1 MCRRLMSNRKGNLKE
16 EYRQYTLGLALFDIV
31 PVFLFLISCI
41 LIYSMCMSRLF
52 LAGALCSFIGGMA
65 KVIWKLIVVLAK
77 RDIPAFSQAFR
88 VLMICGF
95 ALMLLSVILSTVR
108 SVAGGGA
115 FADSAMAGLWRG
127 LTFMP
132 AMLFFIAGFAGMFMM
147 GWLGSHMDKSARSNW
162 IEELI
167 NTAAQLAILTGV
179 VIVYFGMSYQPG
191 DTAAAALEDTGSVQ
205 VTETEKYIL
214 FDGAGTDNALVF
226 YPGARVEAAAYSP
239 LMMKLAENGTD
250 CFLCRLKYNFAMLDA
265 EAAEDVRSGAVAG
278 NNSYRRWYLGGHS
291 LGGVTAAG
299 LVTQGE
305 PDGEAADTGENDA
318 DAVEND
324 AGAGEDDADTAAD
337 AGSSMR
343 WDGII
348 LLAAYPTAPVTV
360 PAMLIYG
367 TNDGIVNPEEYGRI
381 RENGLWP
388 EDFTEVRLEGGN
400 HAQFGDYGEQNGDN
414 KAELL
419 SDEQLDQT
427 VAAITEWIEARR

>member
-1 MCRRLMSNRKGNLKE
+1 MSRSTGNLKE

-31 PVFLFLISCI
+31 PVLLFLISCI

-52 LAGALCSFIGGMA
+52 LAGALCCFIGGMA

-77 RDIPAFSQAFR
+77 RDIPAFSRVFR
-88 VLMICGF
+88 VLMIGGF

-108 SVAGGGA
+108 TVAGGRA
-115 FADSAMAGLWRG
+115 FADSSMAGLWRG

-132 AMLFFIAGFAGMFMM
+132 AMLFFIAGVAGMCLM

-167 NTAAQLAILTGV
+167 NTAAQLAILAGV

-191 DTAAAALEDTGSVQ
+191 DTAAAALEDMGSVQ
-205 VTETEKYIL
+205 VTETEEYIL
-214 FDGAGTDNALVF
+214 FDGAGTEDALVF

-239 LMMKLAENGTD
+239 LMMRLAENGTD
-250 CFLCRLKYNFAMLDA
+250 CYLCRIKYNFAMLDA
-265 EAAEDVRSGAVAG
+265 EAAEDVRAAAG
-278 NNSYRRWYLGGHS
+278 NNSDRHWYLGGHS

-305 PDGEAADTGENDA
+305 TADETSD
-318 DAVEND
+318 
-324 AGAGEDDADTAAD
+324 
-337 AGSSMR
+337 
-343 WDGII
+343 WDGIV
-348 LLAAYPTAPVTV
+348 LLAAYPNAPITV
-360 PAMLIYG
+360 PAILIYG
-367 TNDGIVNPEEYGRI
+367 TNDGIVEPEEYGRI
-381 RENGLWP
+381 VEDGLWP

-414 KAELL
+414 KAEM
-419 SDEQLDQT
+419 SFDEQLDKT
-427 VAAITEWIEARR
+427 AAAITEWIEARR

>member
-1 MCRRLMSNRKGNLKE
+1 MSRSTGNLKE

-31 PVFLFLISCI
+31 PVCLFLISCI

-52 LAGALCSFIGGMA
+52 LAGALCCFIGGMA

-77 RDIPAFSQAFR
+77 RDIPAFSRVFR
-88 VLMICGF
+88 VLMISGF

-108 SVAGGGA
+108 TVAGGGA

-132 AMLFFIAGFAGMFMM
+132 AMLFFIAGFAGMCMM

-167 NTAAQLAILTGV
+167 NTAAQLAILAGV

-205 VTETEKYIL
+205 VTETEEYIL
-214 FDGAGTDNALVF
+214 FDGAGTEDALVF

-239 LMMKLAENGTD
+239 LMMRLAENGTD
-250 CFLCRLKYNFAMLDA
+250 CFLCRMKYNFAMLDA
-265 EAAEDVRSGAVAG
+265 EAAEDVRAAAG
-278 NNSYRRWYLGGHS
+278 NNNYRRWYLGGHS

-299 LVTQGE
+299 LVTQ
-305 PDGEAADTGENDA
+305 DEAADETSD
-318 DAVEND
+318 
-324 AGAGEDDADTAAD
+324 
-337 AGSSMR
+337 
-343 WDGII
+343 WDGIV
-348 LLAAYPTAPVTV
+348 LLAAYPTAPITV
-360 PAMLIYG
+360 PAILIYG
-367 TNDGIVNPEEYGRI
+367 TNDGIVEPEEYGRI
-381 RENGLWP
+381 GENGLWP

-414 KAELL
+414 KAEILF
-419 SDEQLDQT
+419 DEQLDKT
-427 VAAITEWIEARR
+427 AAAITEWIEARR

>member
-1 MCRRLMSNRKGNLKE
+1 MSRSTGNLKE

-31 PVFLFLISCI
+31 PVLLFLISCI

-52 LAGALCSFIGGMA
+52 LAGALCCFIGGMA

-77 RDIPAFSQAFR
+77 RDIPAFSRVFR
-88 VLMICGF
+88 VLMISGF
-95 ALMLLSVILSTVR
+95 ALMLLSVVLSTVR

-115 FADSAMAGLWRG
+115 FADSAVAGLWRG

-132 AMLFFIAGFAGMFMM
+132 ATLFFIAGFAGMCMM
-147 GWLGSHMDKSARSNW
+147 GYLGSHMDKSARSNW

-167 NTAAQLAILTGV
+167 NTAAQLAILAGV

-205 VTETEKYIL
+205 VTETEEYIL
-214 FDGAGTDNALVF
+214 FDGAGTEDALVF
-226 YPGARVEAAAYSP
+226 YQGARVEEAAYSP
-239 LMMKLAENGTD
+239 LMMRLAENGTD
-250 CFLCRLKYNFAMLDA
+250 CFLCRMKYNFAMLDA
-265 EAAEDVRSGAVAG
+265 EAAEDVRAAAG

-305 PDGEAADTGENDA
+305 TADETSD
-318 DAVEND
+318 
-324 AGAGEDDADTAAD
+324 
-337 AGSSMR
+337 
-343 WDGII
+343 WDGIV
-348 LLAAYPTAPVTV
+348 LLAAYPTAPITV
-360 PAMLIYG
+360 PAILIYG
-367 TNDGIVNPEEYGRI
+367 TNDGIVEPEEYGRI
-381 RENGLWP
+381 GEDGLWP

-414 KAELL
+414 KAEM
-419 SDEQLDQT
+419 SFDEQLDKT
-427 VAAITEWIEARR
+427 AAAITEWIEARR

>member
-1 MCRRLMSNRKGNLKE
+1 MSRSTGNLKE

-31 PVFLFLISCI
+31 PVLLFLISCI

-52 LAGALCSFIGGMA
+52 LAGALCCFIGGMA

-77 RDIPAFSQAFR
+77 RDIPAFSRVFR
-88 VLMICGF
+88 VLMISGF
-95 ALMLLSVILSTVR
+95 ALMLLSVVLSTVR
-108 SVAGGGA
+108 TVAGGGA
-115 FADSAMAGLWRG
+115 FADSAVAGLWRG

-132 AMLFFIAGFAGMFMM
+132 ATLFFIAGFAGMCMM
-147 GWLGSHMDKSARSNW
+147 GYLGSHMDKSARSNW

-191 DTAAAALEDTGSVQ
+191 DTAAAALEDTGSVK
-205 VTETEKYIL
+205 VTETEEYIL
-214 FDGAGTDNALVF
+214 FDGAGTEDALVF
-226 YPGARVEAAAYSP
+226 YQGARVEEAAYSP
-239 LMMKLAENGTD
+239 LMMRLAENGTD
-250 CFLCRLKYNFAMLDA
+250 CFLCRMKYNFAMLDA
-265 EAAEDVRSGAVAG
+265 EAAEDVRAAAG

-299 LVTQGE
+299 LVAQ
-305 PDGEAADTGENDA
+305 DEAADETPD
-318 DAVEND
+318 
-324 AGAGEDDADTAAD
+324 
-337 AGSSMR
+337 
-343 WDGII
+343 WDGIV
-348 LLAAYPTAPVTV
+348 LLAAYPTAPITV
-360 PAMLIYG
+360 PAILIYG
-367 TNDGIVNPEEYGRI
+367 TNDGIVEPEEYGRI
-381 RENGLWP
+381 VEGGLWP

>member
-1 MCRRLMSNRKGNLKE
+1 MGGRVRRDCRIGGRLMSRSTGNLKE

-52 LAGALCSFIGGMA
+52 LAGALCCFIGGMA

-132 AMLFFIAGFAGMFMM
+132 AMLFFIAGFAGMCMM

-167 NTAAQLAILTGV
+167 NTAAQLAILAGV

-191 DTAAAALEDTGSVQ
+191 DTAAAALEDTGSVK
-205 VTETEKYIL
+205 VTETEEYIL
-214 FDGAGTDNALVF
+214 FDGAGTEDALVF
-226 YPGARVEAAAYSP
+226 YPGGKVEAAAYAP
-239 LMMKLAENGTD
+239 LMMKIAENGTD
-250 CFLCRLKYNFAMLDA
+250 CFLCSMPLNFALLDSD
-265 EAAEDVRSGAVAG
+265 AAEDIREGYGS
-278 NNSYRRWYLGGHS
+278 SYTHWYAGGHS
-291 LGGVTAAG
+291 LGGVAASMLTAG
-299 LVTQGE
+299 GT
-305 PDGEAADTGENDA
+305 D
-318 DAVEND
+318 
-324 AGAGEDDADTAAD
+324 
-337 AGSSMR
+337 
-343 WDGII
+343 WDGLI
-348 LLAAYPTAPVTV
+348 LLASYPADEQRIPVLSVYGSEDKVLDFESYSRAY
-360 PAMLIYG
+360 
-367 TNDGIVNPEEYGRI
+367 DKGRF
-381 RENGLWP
+381 P
-388 EDFTEVRLEGGN
+388 EDTAEQVMRGGN
-400 HAQFGDYGEQNGDN
+400 HAGFGSYGAQKGDGAAKISSEEQ
-414 KAELL
+414 
-419 SDEQLDQT
+419 QT
-427 VAAITEWIEARR
+427 EAAGIISSFVR

>member
-1 MCRRLMSNRKGNLKE
+1 MSRSTGNLKE

-31 PVFLFLISCI
+31 PVLLFLISCI
-41 LIYSMCMSRLF
+41 LIYSMCMNRLF
-52 LAGALCSFIGGMA
+52 LAGALCCFIGGMA

-77 RDIPAFSQAFR
+77 RDIPAFSRVFR
-88 VLMICGF
+88 VLMIGGF

-108 SVAGGGA
+108 TVAGGGA

-132 AMLFFIAGFAGMFMM
+132 ATLFFIAGFAGMCLM

-191 DTAAAALEDTGSVQ
+191 DTAAAALEDTDSVQ
-205 VTETEKYIL
+205 VTETEEYIL
-214 FDGAGTDNALVF
+214 FDGAGTEDALVF

-239 LMMKLAENGTD
+239 LMMRLAENGTD
-250 CFLCRLKYNFAMLDA
+250 CFLCKMKYNFAMLDA
-265 EAAEDVRSGAVAG
+265 DAAEGVRDVAG
-278 NNSYRRWYLGGHS
+278 NNSYRHWYLGGHS

-305 PDGEAADTGENDA
+305 TADETSD
-318 DAVEND
+318 
-324 AGAGEDDADTAAD
+324 
-337 AGSSMR
+337 
-343 WDGII
+343 WDGIV
-348 LLAAYPTAPVTV
+348 LLAAYPNAPITV
-360 PAMLIYG
+360 PAILIYG
-367 TNDGIVNPEEYGRI
+367 TNDGIVEPEEYGRI
-381 RENGLWP
+381 VEDGLWP

-414 KAELL
+414 KAEM
-419 SDEQLDQT
+419 SFDEQLDQT
-427 VAAITEWIEARR
+427 ADAITEWIEARR

>member
-1 MCRRLMSNRKGNLKE
+1 MLMSRSTGNLKE

-31 PVFLFLISCI
+31 PVLLFLISGI
-41 LIYSMCMSRLF
+41 LIYSMCMNRLF
-52 LAGALCSFIGGMA
+52 LAGALCCFIGGMA

-77 RDIPAFSQAFR
+77 RDIPAFSRVFR
-88 VLMICGF
+88 VLMISGF

-132 AMLFFIAGFAGMFMM
+132 AMLFFIAGFAGMCMM

-167 NTAAQLAILTGV
+167 NTAAQLAILAGV

-191 DTAAAALEDTGSVQ
+191 GTAAAALEDTGSVQ
-205 VTETEKYIL
+205 VTETEEFIL
-214 FDGAGTDNALVF
+214 FDGAGTEDALVF

-239 LMMKLAENGTD
+239 LMMRLAENGTD
-250 CFLCRLKYNFAMLDA
+250 CFLCRMKYNFAMLDA
-265 EAAEDVRSGAVAG
+265 EAAEDVRAAAG
-278 NNSYRRWYLGGHS
+278 NNNYRRWYLGGHS

-305 PDGEAADTGENDA
+305 AADETSD
-318 DAVEND
+318 
-324 AGAGEDDADTAAD
+324 
-337 AGSSMR
+337 
-343 WDGII
+343 WDGIV
-348 LLAAYPTAPVTV
+348 LLAAYPTEPITV
-360 PAMLIYG
+360 PTILIYG
-367 TNDGIVNPEEYGRI
+367 TNDGVVEPEEYRRI
-381 RENGLWP
+381 GENGLWP

-414 KAELL
+414 KAEM
-419 SDEQLDQT
+419 SFDEQLDKT
-427 VAAITEWIEARR
+427 AAAITEWIETRR

>member
-1 MCRRLMSNRKGNLKE
+1 MGGRVRRDFRIGGRLMSRSTGNLKE

-31 PVFLFLISCI
+31 PVLLFLISCI

-52 LAGALCSFIGGMA
+52 LAGALCCFIGGMA

-77 RDIPAFSQAFR
+77 RDIPAFSRVFR
-88 VLMICGF
+88 VLMIGGF

-108 SVAGGGA
+108 TVAGGRA

-132 AMLFFIAGFAGMFMM
+132 ATLFFIAGFAGMCLM

-167 NTAAQLAILTGV
+167 NTAAQLAILAGV

-191 DTAAAALEDTGSVQ
+191 DTAAAALEDTDSVQ
-205 VTETEKYIL
+205 VTETEEYIL
-214 FDGAGTDNALVF
+214 FDGAGTEDALVF

-239 LMMKLAENGTD
+239 LMMRLAENGTD
-250 CFLCRLKYNFAMLDA
+250 CFLCKMKYNFAMLDA
-265 EAAEDVRSGAVAG
+265 DAAEGVRDAAG
-278 NNSYRRWYLGGHS
+278 NNSYRHWYLGGHS

-305 PDGEAADTGENDA
+305 TADETSD
-318 DAVEND
+318 
-324 AGAGEDDADTAAD
+324 
-337 AGSSMR
+337 
-343 WDGII
+343 WDGIV
-348 LLAAYPTAPVTV
+348 LLAAYPNAPITV
-360 PAMLIYG
+360 PAILIYG
-367 TNDGIVNPEEYGRI
+367 TNDGIVEPEEYGRI
-381 RENGLWP
+381 VEDGLWP

-414 KAELL
+414 KAEM
-419 SDEQLDQT
+419 SFDEQLDQT
-427 VAAITEWIEARR
+427 ADAITEWIEARR

>member
-1 MCRRLMSNRKGNLKE
+1 MSRSTGNLKE

-31 PVFLFLISCI
+31 PVLLFLISCI

-52 LAGALCSFIGGMA
+52 LAGALCCFIGGMA

-77 RDIPAFSQAFR
+77 RDIPAFSRVFR
-88 VLMICGF
+88 VLMIGGF

-108 SVAGGGA
+108 TVAGGRA
-115 FADSAMAGLWRG
+115 FADSSMAGLWRG

-132 AMLFFIAGFAGMFMM
+132 AMLFFIAGVAGMCLM

-167 NTAAQLAILTGV
+167 NTAAQLAILAGV

-191 DTAAAALEDTGSVQ
+191 DTAAAALEDMGSVQ
-205 VTETEKYIL
+205 VTETEEYIL
-214 FDGAGTDNALVF
+214 FDGAGTEDALVF

-239 LMMKLAENGTD
+239 LMMRLAENGTD
-250 CFLCRLKYNFAMLDA
+250 CFLCKMKYNFAMLDA
-265 EAAEDVRSGAVAG
+265 DAAEGVRDVAG
-278 NNSYRRWYLGGHS
+278 NNSYRHWYLGGHS

-305 PDGEAADTGENDA
+305 TADETSD
-318 DAVEND
+318 
-324 AGAGEDDADTAAD
+324 
-337 AGSSMR
+337 
-343 WDGII
+343 WDGIV
-348 LLAAYPTAPVTV
+348 LLAAYPNAPITV
-360 PAMLIYG
+360 PAILIYG
-367 TNDGIVNPEEYGRI
+367 TNDGIVEPEEYGRI
-381 RENGLWP
+381 VEDGLWP

-414 KAELL
+414 EAELL
-419 SDEQLDQT
+419 FDEQLDQT
-427 VAAITEWIEARR
+427 ADAITEWIEARR

>member
-1 MCRRLMSNRKGNLKE
+1 MSRSTGNLKE

-31 PVFLFLISCI
+31 PVLLFLISCI

-52 LAGALCSFIGGMA
+52 LAGALCCFIGGMA

-77 RDIPAFSQAFR
+77 RDIPAFSRVFR
-88 VLMICGF
+88 VLMISGF

-108 SVAGGGA
+108 TVAGGGA
-115 FADSAMAGLWRG
+115 FVDSAIAGLWRG

-132 AMLFFIAGFAGMFMM
+132 ATLFFIAGFAGMCLM

-167 NTAAQLAILTGV
+167 NTAAQLAILAGV

-205 VTETEKYIL
+205 VTETEEYIL
-214 FDGAGTDNALVF
+214 FDGAGTEDALVF
-226 YPGARVEAAAYSP
+226 YQGARVEEAAYSP
-239 LMMKLAENGTD
+239 LMKRLAENGTD
-250 CFLCRLKYNFAMLDA
+250 CFLCRMKYNFAMLDA
-265 EAAEDVRSGAVAG
+265 EAAEDVRAAAG

-299 LVTQGE
+299 LVAQ
-305 PDGEAADTGENDA
+305 DEAADETSG
-318 DAVEND
+318 
-324 AGAGEDDADTAAD
+324 
-337 AGSSMR
+337 
-343 WDGII
+343 WDGIV
-348 LLAAYPTAPVTV
+348 LLAAYPTAPITV
-360 PAMLIYG
+360 PAILIYG
-367 TNDGIVNPEEYGRI
+367 TNDGIVEPEEYGRI
-381 RENGLWP
+381 GEDGLWP

-414 KAELL
+414 KAEL
-419 SDEQLDQT
+419 SFDEQLDQT
-427 VAAITEWIEARR
+427 VAAITEWIGARR

>member
-1 MCRRLMSNRKGNLKE
+1 MSRSTGNLKE

-52 LAGALCSFIGGMA
+52 LAGALCCFIGGMA

-132 AMLFFIAGFAGMFMM
+132 ATLFFIAGFAGMCMM

-167 NTAAQLAILTGV
+167 NTAAQLAILAGV

-205 VTETEKYIL
+205 VTETEEYIL
-214 FDGAGTDNALVF
+214 FDGAGTEDALVF
-226 YPGARVEAAAYSP
+226 YQGARVEEAAYSP
-239 LMMKLAENGTD
+239 LMMRLAENGTD
-250 CFLCRLKYNFAMLDA
+250 CFLCRMKYNFAMLDA
-265 EAAEDVRSGAVAG
+265 EAAEDVRAAAG

-299 LVTQGE
+299 LVTQ
-305 PDGEAADTGENDA
+305 DEAADETPD
-318 DAVEND
+318 
-324 AGAGEDDADTAAD
+324 
-337 AGSSMR
+337 
-343 WDGII
+343 WDGIV
-348 LLAAYPTAPVTV
+348 LLAAYPTEPITV
-360 PAMLIYG
+360 PAILIYG
-367 TNDGIVNPEEYGRI
+367 TNDGIVEPEEYGRI
-381 RENGLWP
+381 GEDGLWP

>member
-31 PVFLFLISCI
+31 PVLLFLISGI

-77 RDIPAFSQAFR
+77 RDIPAFSRVFR
-88 VLMICGF
+88 VLMIGGF
-95 ALMLLSVILSTVR
+95 ALMLLSVVLSTVR
-108 SVAGGGA
+108 TVAGGA

-132 AMLFFIAGFAGMFMM
+132 AMLFFIAGFAGMCMM

-167 NTAAQLAILTGV
+167 NTAAQLAILAGV

-191 DTAAAALEDTGSVQ
+191 DTAAAALEDTGSVK
-205 VTETEKYIL
+205 VTETEEYIL
-214 FDGAGTDNALVF
+214 FDGAGTEDALVF
-226 YPGARVEAAAYSP
+226 YLGARVEEAAYSP
-239 LMMKLAENGTD
+239 LMMRLAENGTD
-250 CFLCRLKYNFAMLDA
+250 CFLCRMKYNFAMLDA
-265 EAAEDVRSGAVAG
+265 EAAEDVRAAAG

-299 LVTQGE
+299 LVAQ
-305 PDGEAADTGENDA
+305 DEA
-318 DAVEND
+318 
-324 AGAGEDDADTAAD
+324 DDETSD
-337 AGSSMR
+337 
-343 WDGII
+343 WDGIV
-348 LLAAYPTAPVTV
+348 LLASYPTAPITV
-360 PAMLIYG
+360 PAILIYG
-367 TNDGIVNPEEYGRI
+367 TNDGIVEPEEYGRI
-381 RENGLWP
+381 GEDGLWP

>member
-1 MCRRLMSNRKGNLKE
+1 MGGWVRRDFRIGGRLMSRSTGNLKE

-31 PVFLFLISCI
+31 PVLLFLISCI

-52 LAGALCSFIGGMA
+52 LAGALCCFIGGMA

-77 RDIPAFSQAFR
+77 RDIPAFSRVFR
-88 VLMICGF
+88 VLMIGGF

-108 SVAGGGA
+108 TVAGGRA
-115 FADSAMAGLWRG
+115 FADSSMAGLWRG

-132 AMLFFIAGFAGMFMM
+132 AMLFFIAGVAGMCLM

-167 NTAAQLAILTGV
+167 NTAAQLAILAGV

-191 DTAAAALEDTGSVQ
+191 DTAAAALEDTDSVQ
-205 VTETEKYIL
+205 VTETEEYIL
-214 FDGAGTDNALVF
+214 FDGAGTEDALVF

-239 LMMKLAENGTD
+239 LMMRLAENGTD
-250 CFLCRLKYNFAMLDA
+250 CYLCRIKYNFAMLDA
-265 EAAEDVRSGAVAG
+265 EAAEDVRAAAG
-278 NNSYRRWYLGGHS
+278 NNSDRHWYLGGHS

-305 PDGEAADTGENDA
+305 TADETSD
-318 DAVEND
+318 
-324 AGAGEDDADTAAD
+324 
-337 AGSSMR
+337 
-343 WDGII
+343 WDGIV
-348 LLAAYPTAPVTV
+348 LLAAYPNAPITV
-360 PAMLIYG
+360 PAILIYG
-367 TNDGIVNPEEYGRI
+367 TNDGIVEPEEYGRI
-381 RENGLWP
+381 VEDGLWP

-414 KAELL
+414 KAEM
-419 SDEQLDQT
+419 SFDEQLDQT
-427 VAAITEWIEARR
+427 ADAITEWIEARR

>member
-1 MCRRLMSNRKGNLKE
+1 MSRSTGNLKE

-31 PVFLFLISCI
+31 PVLLFLISCI

-52 LAGALCSFIGGMA
+52 LAGALCCFIGGMA

-77 RDIPAFSQAFR
+77 RDIPAFSRVFR
-88 VLMICGF
+88 VLMIGGF

-108 SVAGGGA
+108 TVAGGRA
-115 FADSAMAGLWRG
+115 FADSSMAGLWRG

-132 AMLFFIAGFAGMFMM
+132 AMLFFIAGVAGMCLM

-167 NTAAQLAILTGV
+167 NTAAQLAILAGV

-191 DTAAAALEDTGSVQ
+191 DTAAAALEDMGSVQ
-205 VTETEKYIL
+205 VTETEEYIL
-214 FDGAGTDNALVF
+214 FDGAGTEDALVF

-239 LMMKLAENGTD
+239 LMMRLAENGTD
-250 CFLCRLKYNFAMLDA
+250 CYLCRIKYNFAMLDA
-265 EAAEDVRSGAVAG
+265 EAAEDVRAAAG
-278 NNSYRRWYLGGHS
+278 NNSDRHWYLGGHS

-305 PDGEAADTGENDA
+305 TADETSD
-318 DAVEND
+318 
-324 AGAGEDDADTAAD
+324 
-337 AGSSMR
+337 
-343 WDGII
+343 WDGIV
-348 LLAAYPTAPVTV
+348 LLAAYPNAPITV
-360 PAMLIYG
+360 PAILIYG
-367 TNDGIVNPEEYGRI
+367 TNDGIVEPEEYGRI
-381 RENGLWP
+381 VEDGLWP

-414 KAELL
+414 KAEM
-419 SDEQLDQT
+419 SFDEQLDQT
-427 VAAITEWIEARR
+427 ADTITEWIEARR

>member
-1 MCRRLMSNRKGNLKE
+1 MSRSTGNLKE

-31 PVFLFLISCI
+31 PVLLFLISCI

-52 LAGALCSFIGGMA
+52 LAGALCCFIGGMA

-77 RDIPAFSQAFR
+77 RDIPAFSRVFR
-88 VLMICGF
+88 VLMIGGF

-108 SVAGGGA
+108 TVAGGRA
-115 FADSAMAGLWRG
+115 FADSSMAGLWRG

-132 AMLFFIAGFAGMFMM
+132 AMLFFIAGVAGMCLM

-167 NTAAQLAILTGV
+167 NTAAQLAILAGV

-191 DTAAAALEDTGSVQ
+191 DTAAAALEDMGSVQ
-205 VTETEKYIL
+205 VTETEEYIL
-214 FDGAGTDNALVF
+214 FDGAGTEDALVF

-239 LMMKLAENGTD
+239 LMRRLAENGTD
-250 CFLCRLKYNFAMLDA
+250 CYLCRIKYNFAMLDA
-265 EAAEDVRSGAVAG
+265 EAAEDVRAAAG
-278 NNSYRRWYLGGHS
+278 NNSDRHWYLGGHS

-305 PDGEAADTGENDA
+305 TADETSD
-318 DAVEND
+318 
-324 AGAGEDDADTAAD
+324 
-337 AGSSMR
+337 
-343 WDGII
+343 WDGIV
-348 LLAAYPTAPVTV
+348 LLAAYPNAPITV
-360 PAMLIYG
+360 PAILIYG
-367 TNDGIVNPEEYGRI
+367 TNDGIVEPEEYGRI
-381 RENGLWP
+381 VEDGLWP

-414 KAELL
+414 KAEM
-419 SDEQLDQT
+419 SFDEQLDQT
-427 VAAITEWIEARR
+427 ADTITEWIEARR

>member
-1 MCRRLMSNRKGNLKE
+1 MSRSTGNLKE

-52 LAGALCSFIGGMA
+52 LAGALCCFIGGMA

-88 VLMICGF
+88 VQMISGF

-108 SVAGGGA
+108 TVAGGGA
-115 FADSAMAGLWRG
+115 FADSAVAGLWRG

-132 AMLFFIAGFAGMFMM
+132 ATLFFIAGFAGMCLM

-265 EAAEDVRSGAVAG
+265 EAAEDVRSGAAAG

-299 LVTQGE
+299 LVAQ
-305 PDGEAADTGENDA
+305 DEAADETPD
-318 DAVEND
+318 
-324 AGAGEDDADTAAD
+324 
-337 AGSSMR
+337 
-343 WDGII
+343 WDGIV
-348 LLAAYPTAPVTV
+348 LLAAYPTTPITV
-360 PAMLIYG
+360 PAILIYG
-367 TNDGIVNPEEYGRI
+367 TNDGIVEPEEYGRI
-381 RENGLWP
+381 GEDGLWP

-419 SDEQLDQT
+419 FDEQIDQT

>member
-1 MCRRLMSNRKGNLKE
+1 MGGRVRRDFRIGGRLMSRSTGNLKE

-31 PVFLFLISCI
+31 PVLLFLISCI

-52 LAGALCSFIGGMA
+52 LAGALCCFIGGMA

-77 RDIPAFSQAFR
+77 RDIPAFSRVFR
-88 VLMICGF
+88 VLMIGGF

-108 SVAGGGA
+108 TVAGGRA
-115 FADSAMAGLWRG
+115 FADSSMAGLWRG

-132 AMLFFIAGFAGMFMM
+132 AMLFFIAGVAGMCLM

-167 NTAAQLAILTGV
+167 NTAAQLAILAGV

-191 DTAAAALEDTGSVQ
+191 DTAAAALEDMGSVQ
-205 VTETEKYIL
+205 VTETEEYIL
-214 FDGAGTDNALVF
+214 FDGAGTEDALVF

-239 LMMKLAENGTD
+239 LMMRLAENGTD
-250 CFLCRLKYNFAMLDA
+250 CYLCRIKYNFAMLDA
-265 EAAEDVRSGAVAG
+265 EAAEDVRAAAG
-278 NNSYRRWYLGGHS
+278 NNSDRHWYLGGHS

-305 PDGEAADTGENDA
+305 TADETSD
-318 DAVEND
+318 
-324 AGAGEDDADTAAD
+324 
-337 AGSSMR
+337 
-343 WDGII
+343 WDGIV
-348 LLAAYPTAPVTV
+348 LLAAYPNAPITV
-360 PAMLIYG
+360 PAILIYG
-367 TNDGIVNPEEYGRI
+367 TNDGIVEPEEYGRI
-381 RENGLWP
+381 VEDGLWP

-414 KAELL
+414 KAEM
-419 SDEQLDQT
+419 SFDEQLDKT
-427 VAAITEWIEARR
+427 AAAITEWIEARR

>member
-1 MCRRLMSNRKGNLKE
+1 MSRSTGNLKE

-31 PVFLFLISCI
+31 PVLLFLISCI

-52 LAGALCSFIGGMA
+52 LAGALCCFIGGMA

-77 RDIPAFSQAFR
+77 RDIPAFSRVFR
-88 VLMICGF
+88 VLMIGGF

-108 SVAGGGA
+108 TVAGGRA
-115 FADSAMAGLWRG
+115 FADSSMAGLWRG

-132 AMLFFIAGFAGMFMM
+132 AMLFFIAGVAGMCLM

-167 NTAAQLAILTGV
+167 NTAAQLAILAGV

-191 DTAAAALEDTGSVQ
+191 DTAAAALEDMGSVQ
-205 VTETEKYIL
+205 VTETEEYIL
-214 FDGAGTDNALVF
+214 FDGAGTEDALVF

-239 LMMKLAENGTD
+239 LMMRLAENGTD
-250 CFLCRLKYNFAMLDA
+250 CYLCRIKYNFAMLDA
-265 EAAEDVRSGAVAG
+265 EAAEDVRAAAG
-278 NNSYRRWYLGGHS
+278 NDSYRRWYLGGHS

-305 PDGEAADTGENDA
+305 TADETSD
-318 DAVEND
+318 
-324 AGAGEDDADTAAD
+324 
-337 AGSSMR
+337 
-343 WDGII
+343 WDGIV
-348 LLAAYPTAPVTV
+348 LLAAYPNAPITV
-360 PAMLIYG
+360 PAILIYG
-367 TNDGIVNPEEYGRI
+367 TNDGIVEPEEYGRI
-381 RENGLWP
+381 VEDGLWP

-414 KAELL
+414 KAEM
-419 SDEQLDQT
+419 SFDEQLDQT
-427 VAAITEWIEARR
+427 ADTITEWIEARR

>member
-1 MCRRLMSNRKGNLKE
+1 MGGWVRRDFRIGGRLMSRSTGNLKE

-31 PVFLFLISCI
+31 PVLLFLISCI

-52 LAGALCSFIGGMA
+52 LAGALCCFIGGMA

-77 RDIPAFSQAFR
+77 RDIPAFSRVFR
-88 VLMICGF
+88 VLMIGGF

-108 SVAGGGA
+108 TVAGGGA

-132 AMLFFIAGFAGMFMM
+132 AMLFFIAGFAGMCMM

-167 NTAAQLAILTGV
+167 NTAAQLAILAGV

-191 DTAAAALEDTGSVQ
+191 DTAAAALEDTGSVK
-205 VTETEKYIL
+205 VTETEEYIL
-214 FDGAGTDNALVF
+214 FDGAGTEDALVF
-226 YPGARVEAAAYSP
+226 YPGARVEEAAYSP
-239 LMMKLAENGTD
+239 LMMRLAENGTD
-250 CFLCRLKYNFAMLDA
+250 CFLCRMKYNFAMLDA
-265 EAAEDVRSGAVAG
+265 EAAEDVRAAAG
-278 NNSYRRWYLGGHS
+278 NNSYRHWYLGGHS

-299 LVTQGE
+299 LVAQ
-305 PDGEAADTGENDA
+305 DEA
-318 DAVEND
+318 
-324 AGAGEDDADTAAD
+324 DDETSD
-337 AGSSMR
+337 
-343 WDGII
+343 WDGIV
-348 LLAAYPTAPVTV
+348 LLASYPTAPITV
-360 PAMLIYG
+360 PAILIYG
-367 TNDGIVNPEEYGRI
+367 TNDGIVEPEEYGRI

-419 SDEQLDQT
+419 FDEQLDQT

>member
-1 MCRRLMSNRKGNLKE
+1 MGGWVRRDFRIGGRLMSRSTGNLKE

-31 PVFLFLISCI
+31 PVLLFLISCI

-52 LAGALCSFIGGMA
+52 LAGALCCFIGGMA

-77 RDIPAFSQAFR
+77 RDIPAFSRVFR
-88 VLMICGF
+88 VLMIGGF

-108 SVAGGGA
+108 TVAGGGA

-132 AMLFFIAGFAGMFMM
+132 AMLFFIAGVAGMCLM

-167 NTAAQLAILTGV
+167 NTAAQLAILAGV

-191 DTAAAALEDTGSVQ
+191 DTAAAALEDTDSVQ
-205 VTETEKYIL
+205 VTETEEYIL
-214 FDGAGTDNALVF
+214 FDGAGTEDALVF

-239 LMMKLAENGTD
+239 LMMRLAENGTD
-250 CFLCRLKYNFAMLDA
+250 CYLCRIKYNFAMLDA
-265 EAAEDVRSGAVAG
+265 EAAEDVRAAAG
-278 NNSYRRWYLGGHS
+278 NNSDRHWYLGGHS

-305 PDGEAADTGENDA
+305 TADETSD
-318 DAVEND
+318 
-324 AGAGEDDADTAAD
+324 
-337 AGSSMR
+337 
-343 WDGII
+343 WDGIV
-348 LLAAYPTAPVTV
+348 LLAAYPNAPITV
-360 PAMLIYG
+360 PAILIYG
-367 TNDGIVNPEEYGRI
+367 TNDGIVEPEEYGRI
-381 RENGLWP
+381 VEDGLWP

-414 KAELL
+414 KAEM
-419 SDEQLDQT
+419 SFDEQLDQT
-427 VAAITEWIEARR
+427 ADAITEWIEARR

>member
-1 MCRRLMSNRKGNLKE
+1 MSRSTGNLKE

-52 LAGALCSFIGGMA
+52 LAGALCCFIGGMA

-88 VLMICGF
+88 VQMISGF

-108 SVAGGGA
+108 TVAGGGA
-115 FADSAMAGLWRG
+115 FADSAVAGLWRG

-132 AMLFFIAGFAGMFMM
+132 ATLFFIAGFAGMCLM

-265 EAAEDVRSGAVAG
+265 EAAEDVRSGAAAG

-299 LVTQGE
+299 LVAQ
-305 PDGEAADTGENDA
+305 DEAADETPD
-318 DAVEND
+318 
-324 AGAGEDDADTAAD
+324 
-337 AGSSMR
+337 
-343 WDGII
+343 WDGIV
-348 LLAAYPTAPVTV
+348 LLAAYPTTPITV
-360 PAMLIYG
+360 PAILIYG
-367 TNDGIVNPEEYGRI
+367 TNDGIVEPEEYGRI

-419 SDEQLDQT
+419 FDEQIDQT

>member
-1 MCRRLMSNRKGNLKE
+1 MRRDFRIGGRLMSRSTGNLKE

-31 PVFLFLISCI
+31 PVLLFLISCI
-41 LIYSMCMSRLF
+41 LIYSMCMNRLF
-52 LAGALCSFIGGMA
+52 LAGALCCFIGGMA

-77 RDIPAFSQAFR
+77 RDIPAFSRVFR
-88 VLMICGF
+88 VLMIGGF

-108 SVAGGGA
+108 TVAGGGA

-132 AMLFFIAGFAGMFMM
+132 ATLFFIAGFAGMCLM

-191 DTAAAALEDTGSVQ
+191 DTAAAALEDTDSVQ
-205 VTETEKYIL
+205 VTETEEYIL
-214 FDGAGTDNALVF
+214 FDGAGTEDALVF

-239 LMMKLAENGTD
+239 LMMRLAENGTD
-250 CFLCRLKYNFAMLDA
+250 CFLCKMKYNFAMLDA
-265 EAAEDVRSGAVAG
+265 DAAEGVRDVAG
-278 NNSYRRWYLGGHS
+278 NNSYRHWYLGGHS

-305 PDGEAADTGENDA
+305 TADETSD
-318 DAVEND
+318 
-324 AGAGEDDADTAAD
+324 
-337 AGSSMR
+337 
-343 WDGII
+343 WDGIV
-348 LLAAYPTAPVTV
+348 LLAAYPNAPITV
-360 PAMLIYG
+360 PAILIYG
-367 TNDGIVNPEEYGRI
+367 TNDGIVEPEEYGRI
-381 RENGLWP
+381 VEDGLWP

-414 KAELL
+414 KAEM
-419 SDEQLDQT
+419 SFDEQLDQT
-427 VAAITEWIEARR
+427 ADAITEWIEARR